1 MRKKRWIPLSDWLG
15 IGLLLIG
22 LLAGPPAVLMAQS
35 PTTPADEAPTM
46 EERITP
52 EEEPARDPGGEGQAP
67 QDRGG
72 AYRRQKDNL
81 KPFEPSE
88 EIRVDK
94 AVDFPADI

>member
-1 MRKKRWIPLSDWLG
+1 MRKKRWIPIGVWLG

-35 PTTPADEAPTM
+35 PTAPADKAPTM
-46 EERITP
+46 EERKTP
-52 EEEPARDPGGEGQAP
+52 EEEPARDAGREGKAH

-72 AYRRQKDNL
+72 AYRRQQDSL
-81 KPFEPSE
+81 SPFEPSE

>member
-1 MRKKRWIPLSDWLG
+1 MRKKPWIPIADWLG

-22 LLAGPPAVLMAQS
+22 LLARPPAALLAQT
-35 PTTPADEAPTM
+35 PTAPADEAGTM
-46 EERITP
+46 EEKKSP
-52 EEEPARDPGGEGQAP
+52 AEEPADAVGEDKPP